1 MEVPLFLIYF
11 KRRFYLFFSG
21 VNCEL
26 RDLCAAQ
33 PCQNS
38 GKCVSMNTGF
48 TCKCLPGFDGPTC
61 SNDVDECTINRTICM
76 NGGTCQN
83 LHGSYRYCY
92 CLVLCL
98 LHCIC
103 CIVFVVLYL
112 LLCTVL
118 YLLYCI
124 CCIVFVVLYLL
135 YCICCIVSVVLYS
148 ICCIVLYCICCI
160 ALFLLYCI
168 SCIVFVVLYLLY
180 CIAFVVLYCICCIV
194 LNEESL
200 PC

>member
-33 PCQNS
+33 PCRNS
-38 GKCVSMNTGF
+38 GGCVSMNTGF

-124 CCIVFVVLYLL
+124 TIVFVVLYLL